1 MRLEG
6 LLTVGR
12 ASGGATRMDAGG
24 YAAVAI
30 GDGGLVH
37 MGRCGQLERASEAIV
52 GTSET
57 RQGAQGLVRTDGDAM
72 TVDAGA
78 DATPEPA
85 LAGGGRHGAALILK
99 GGAVSVSLAV
109 TAVAYLFAYAILAR
123 DAGLAAIGLWG
134 IIASFFQYGRVLD
147 FGAGATVLNRAPPL
161 VARGEF
167 AAAAREVDGAFVLS
181 GLAASVAAVTIS
193 LAMWAYCRTMLSPA
207 DYAANHIAAVLAIN
221 AVALVLMS
229 QGSLLHA
236 AIDAHNRAELRSL
249 LVLAG
254 SVVFAV
260 LAIGLAKRFSILGIA
275 IAQAAQWLFLWLS
288 GRLLLHKLNPAVGL
302 LPSFTGIDH
311 MREIVGQGWRFQL
324 AALIAAALDPLAKA
338 MAAGFG
344 GLGFAGQFEVLIRI
358 VAGGRTIFANGFQVL
373 APATARL
380 DAADLRGVMVGS
392 LVLAARLML
401 LFGIVFA
408 ATSPLVMRSVT
419 AQPGVDLGLVFLFV
433 AAWAINLLSGPGYFS
448 SIGLALGHLN
458 LRSHLA
464 MLVVLVVGGPLLG
477 YIGGGI
483 GVVFAYSAAIVVG
496 SLYLVLAVNRRLG
509 IGVAEIVGGVG
520 TGPMLVA
527 LAATLTAGWIA
538 TRTAPIEVISLGGAI
553 GAMAGMV
560 LFAPYGRELLAIVR
574 RRSARSDVQ

>member
-1 MRLEG
+1 MTL
-6 LLTVGR
+6 
-12 ASGGATRMDAGG
+12 D
-24 YAAVAI
+24 
-30 GDGGLVH
+30 
-37 MGRCGQLERASEAIV
+37 
-52 GTSET
+52 
-57 RQGAQGLVRTDGDAM
+57 TDGD
-72 TVDAGA
+72 DG
-78 DATPEPA
+78 TPEPSH
-85 LAGGGRHGAALILK
+85 AGGGRHGAALILK

-134 IIASFFQYGRVLD
+134 IIAAFFQYGRVLD
-147 FGAGATVLNRAPPL
+147 FGAGAAVLNRAPPL
-161 VARGEF
+161 VARGEL

-181 GLAASVAAVTIS
+181 GCAATAAAAVIS
-193 LAMWAYCRTMLSPA
+193 LAMWGYCRAVLSPA
-207 DYAANHIAAVLAIN
+207 DYAANHVAAVLAIN
-221 AVALVLMS
+221 AVALILMS

-275 IAQAAQWLFLWLS
+275 IAQLAQWLFLWLS
-288 GRLLLHKLNPAVGL
+288 GWVLLRRLNAEVRLLPR
-302 LPSFTGIDH
+302 FTGIAH
-311 MREIVGQGWRFQL
+311 MRAIVAHGWRFQL

-338 MAAGFG
+338 MAAGFE

-380 DAADLRGVMVGS
+380 DASDLRGVMVGS

-433 AAWAINLLSGPGYFS
+433 AAWAVNLLSGPGYFS
-448 SIGLALGHLN
+448 SIGLAMGQTN
-458 LRSHLA
+458 LRGH
-464 MLVVLVVGGPLLG
+464 VLMFVILILGGPLLG
-477 YIGGGI
+477 YLGGGL
-483 GVVFAYSAAIVVG
+483 GVVSAYSAAIVVG
-496 SLYLVLAVNRRLG
+496 SLYLVHAVNRRLG
-509 IGVAEIVGGVG
+509 IGVREILGGVG
-520 TGPMLVA
+520 TGPLLVA
-527 LAATLTAGWIA
+527 LAATLGAGWIA
-538 TRTAPIEVISLGGAI
+538 TRTAPVQVILLGGAI
-553 GAMAGMV
+553 GALAGVV

-574 RRSARSDVQ
+574 SRSARSDLQ